1 MFCPTYGGIW
11 MALIYDDWGRST
23 LTDAILNK
31 QTQIALA
38 LIRECDD
45 VNHKDN
51 GGHSDLYFAA
61 QNCEVEVVCELLRK
75 GADPNIETFSRV
87 TPLNAAL
94 FASQH
99 YSYEQAYKIV
109 ELLLA
114 AGANPDHKNH
124 RGVSIRQISKS
135 LAPGSINDY
144 IQAWPISNKQDKGQK
159 QEP

>member
-1 MFCPTYGGIW
+1 MT
-11 MALIYDDWGRST
+11 LIYDDWGRSA
-23 LTDAILNK
+23 LTDAILQK
-31 QTQIALA
+31 QTQKALM
-38 LIRECDD
+38 LLRECDD

-61 QNCEVEVVCELLRK
+61 QSCEVEVVCELLRK